1 MSKITDEIVAKHKA
15 SEIITYLLKV
25 DTTKAATDS
34 TEEEASDLIEQK
46 EGVYYAI
53 LRRPGRKEI
62 GFAMSKKDPLSMG
75 ESFLKTC
82 WVDGDDEITD
92 INFQDTVGVVAALQ
106 AANLF
111 EVAQGSLKKL

>member
-15 SEIITYLLKV
+15 SGITTYLLKV
-25 DTTKAATDS
+25 DTTKTATDTS
-34 TEEEASDLIEQK
+34 EEDESEVIEQK

-53 LRRPGRKEI
+53 LKKPGRKEI
-62 GFAMSKKDPLSMG
+62 GHAMSKKDPLSMG
-75 ESFLKTC
+75 ESFLKMC
-82 WVDGDDEITD
+82 WIDGDDEMTD

-111 EVAQGSLKKL
+111 EVVQGSLKKL